1 MSKHYKSFMKE
12 SRDNFTTVNLSG
24 KKENLIKSSI
34 LCKQQV
40 GKGEGMGGK
49 GLGLCSVIARDKIWK

>member
-12 SRDNFTTVNLSG
+12 SQDNFTTMNLSG

-34 LCKQQV
+34 LCKPQV
-40 GKGEGMGGK
+40 GKEKEWGEG
-49 GLGLCSVIARDKIWK
+49 V